1 MLKYLD
7 EGIPSERTVYRIM
20 EETGLSH
27 RPKRKLNGITKADRS
42 ARTSDDRLK
51 RDFTAERL
59 LEKWVTDITEI
70 PTKDGKRYVSAVFHL
85 ST

>member
-1 MLKYLD
+1 MRQALMLKYLD

-51 RDFTAERL
+51 TGFHGRKVA
-59 LEKWVTDITEI
+59 
-70 PTKDGKRYVSAVFHL
+70 GKMGDRYHGDSDQRR
-85 ST
+85 